1 MRKKAFTLV
10 ELAIVLCLMTVVS
23 TAMAGLLRVSLRQQA
38 QSVQQTDRVQ
48 DCRRVAWRI
57 FNASRS
63 GARILPGQ
71 NGLKLRDGGE
81 ILFQAGVLRLRG
93 RPMLS
98 EKLRDFV
105 VIRRQNKLHL
115 LFEFENSHLQFA
127 QPEAEPL

>member
-63 GARILPGQ
+63 GAI
-71 NGLKLRDGGE
+71 
-81 ILFQAGVLRLRG
+81 
-93 RPMLS
+93 
-98 EKLRDFV
+98 
-105 VIRRQNKLHL
+105 
-115 LFEFENSHLQFA
+115 QF
-127 QPEAEPL
+127 